1 MNLFT
6 LISYTVNNKTLHDV
20 YMTCES
26 KIILDRLARDQRVTE
41 VKEEYFDTIKAA
53 WDKRDQLRGA
63 L

>member
-1 MNLFT
+1 MA
-6 LISYTVNNKTLHDV
+6 
-20 YMTCES
+20 CES
-26 KIILDRLARDQRVTE
+26 KIILNKLARDQRVTE